1 MKKVLSGV
9 DTGIKW
15 VEDVVCIATLAAI
28 VIIATV
34 GVIGRY
40 LFHFGLLWA
49 DEVNQA
55 LLVAMGMFGSAKA
68 VRMNRHTEFTSFV
81 NKRKSKK
88 IRVLIRTIITLITLM
103 CLAFLLVVSAQYTL
117 EGTMK
122 SVVLR
127 VPRMYYYM
135 SIPIGFAL
143 CVYESIR
150 AFKGK
155 VMSDSEK

>member
-1 MKKVLSGV
+1 MRGRKVKKVLSGV

-68 VRMNRHTEFTSFV
+68 VRMNRHTELHPLSTSE
-81 NKRKSKK
+81 NQKR
-88 IRVLIRTIITLITLM
+88 
-103 CLAFLLVVSAQYTL
+103 
-117 EGTMK
+117 
-122 SVVLR
+122 SV
-127 VPRMYYYM
+127 
-135 SIPIGFAL
+135 F
-143 CVYESIR
+143 
-150 AFKGK
+150 
-155 VMSDSEK
+155 